1 MLEEK
6 EARAAVLA
14 AAKGMLG
21 HRLTSGTSG
30 NVSARLDGGTL
41 VITPSGVPYQDMG
54 PGDLVV
60 ITMAGSRS
68 PRARLSPVARGLV
81 PSSEHQL
88 HTACYQ
94 AFPEIGAVLHSHPPY
109 ASMFAAAREP
119 VPAVIDEAV
128 IFLGGDIP
136 AAPYAISGSAGV
148 GANAVAMLAAR
159 ASALLANHGLV
170 TVAATP
176 AQALH
181 QAVVSEHCAQVA
193 WGVRALGGH
202 VPLPAETLETF
213 GEAYRRARRS
223 ASARPASAQ
232 LAESSAL
239 RRDRVV
245 AARMAST
252 RTAPTTT
259 PMATAQPRASAMPT
273 AGSSGSAGGS
283 MPGDLGP
290 GHRGHLAGDERRSR
304 AATVLIA
311 LVAPSPRLSDMHPP

>member
-30 NVSARLDGGTL
+30 NVSARLDGGTI

-60 ITMAGSRS
+60 ITMSGEPVSLDAVSPGPGS
-68 PRARLSPVARGLV
+68 PGPGGLI

-88 HTACYQ
+88 HTACYL

-136 AAPYAISGSAGV
+136 VAPYAISGSAGV
-148 GANAVAMLAAR
+148 GTNAVWMLAQR
-159 ASALLANHGLV
+159 ASALIANHGLV
-170 TVAATP
+170 TIADTP

-181 QAVVSEHCAQVA
+181 HAVVSEHCAQVA
-193 WGVRALGGH
+193 WGTRAFGGH
-202 VPLPAETLETF
+202 FPLPASTLETF
-213 GEAYRRARRS
+213 AEAYRRRRH
-223 ASARPASAQ
+223 
-232 LAESSAL
+232 
-239 RRDRVV
+239 
-245 AARMAST
+245 
-252 RTAPTTT
+252 
-259 PMATAQPRASAMPT
+259 
-273 AGSSGSAGGS
+273 G
-283 MPGDLGP
+283 LG
-290 GHRGHLAGDERRSR
+290 
-304 AATVLIA
+304 
-311 LVAPSPRLSDMHPP
+311 

>member
-21 HRLTSGTSG
+21 HRLTSGTGG

-60 ITMAGSRS
+60 ITMAGEPVS
-68 PRARLSPVARGLV
+68 PGADGLI

-109 ASMFAAAREP
+109 ASMYAAAREP

-136 AAPYAISGSAGV
+136 VAPYAISGSAGV
-148 GANAVAMLAAR
+148 GTNAVWMLAQR

-170 TVAATP
+170 TIADTP

-181 QAVVSEHCAQVA
+181 HAVVSEHCAQVA
-193 WGVRALGGH
+193 WGTRAFGGH
-202 VPLPAETLETF
+202 FPLPVSTLETF
-213 GEAYRRARRS
+213 AEAYRRRRH
-223 ASARPASAQ
+223 
-232 LAESSAL
+232 
-239 RRDRVV
+239 
-245 AARMAST
+245 
-252 RTAPTTT
+252 
-259 PMATAQPRASAMPT
+259 
-273 AGSSGSAGGS
+273 G
-283 MPGDLGP
+283 LG
-290 GHRGHLAGDERRSR
+290 
-304 AATVLIA
+304 
-311 LVAPSPRLSDMHPP
+311 

>member
-30 NVSARLDGGTL
+30 NVSARLDRGTL

-60 ITMAGSRS
+60 ITMAGEPVS
-68 PRARLSPVARGLV
+68 PRAASPGAVSPGPRGLV
-81 PSSEHQL
+81 PSSEYQL

-170 TVAATP
+170 TIAATP

-213 GEAYRRARRS
+213 GAAYRRAR
-223 ASARPASAQ
+223 
-232 LAESSAL
+232 LE
-239 RRDRVV
+239 
-245 AARMAST
+245 
-252 RTAPTTT
+252 
-259 PMATAQPRASAMPT
+259 
-273 AGSSGSAGGS
+273 
-283 MPGDLGP
+283 
-290 GHRGHLAGDERRSR
+290 
-304 AATVLIA
+304 
-311 LVAPSPRLSDMHPP
+311 